1 MKQVLGHIFWFVIL
15 LAVQVLFLDNIHF
28 LSVFIPVIYIY
39 AILRL
44 PSSFSGYA
52 ILIISFLTGLTVDIF
67 SNTPGMHTAATTL
80 MGFLRYSILRLF
92 VLKEDFSSKN
102 VDISWLGISV
112 YWKYCLILIL
122 IHHITLFTL
131 ESFTFLNFG
140 QLLIKIPACALLSM
154 VFILLMEYINV
165 GKNAGKS

>member
-28 LSVFIPVIYIY
+28 LDVFIPLIYIY

-44 PSSFSGYA
+44 PSSMSGYT
-52 ILIISFLTGLTVDIF
+52 ILIISFLTGLIVDIF

-92 VLKEDFSSKN
+92 VLKEDFSSRN

-122 IHHITLFTL
+122 IHHITLFIL
-131 ESFTFLNFG
+131 EYFTVLNFG
-140 QLLIKIPACALLSM
+140 ELLIKIPACAFLSM